1 MIINGE
7 KSLFKKTLMPN
18 ACPCRPS
25 TLNGGQ
31 RYLLIWKKSEV
42 EGTGIRR
49 DDWDDIYL
57 QEFVDYQV
65 SEGRIDELGHGQY
78 QISDAQIDEK

>member
-7 KSLFKKTLMPN
+7 KNLFKKTLMPN

-25 TLNGGQ
+25 ILNGGQ

-49 DDWDDIYL
+49 DD
-57 QEFVDYQV
+57 
-65 SEGRIDELGHGQY
+65 
-78 QISDAQIDEK
+78 

>member
-1 MIINGE
+1 
-7 KSLFKKTLMPN
+7 
-18 ACPCRPS
+18 
-25 TLNGGQ
+25 
-31 RYLLIWKKSEV
+31 LIWKKSEV

-65 SEGRIDELGHGQY
+65 SEERIDELGHGQY
-78 QISDAQIDEK
+78 QINDAQIDEK